1 MSTHESQPELPKTAD
16 IVVIGGGVFGCSAA
30 LHLTQAGAGQ
40 VVLIERASSIAHQ
53 TTYAGAGFVSLWSA
67 GGAQPEFEI
76 EQYGRA
82 FYLQLAEDFAI
93 GLKRVGLL
101 FISLSPQ
108 AAAHQECHHAETRK
122 RLPTSEAEWI
132 DAKRVGELAPVFE
145 TGQVAGA
152 EYWPRAI
159 GVNATQV
166 TLAMAQQFAALG
178 GQVCTDV
185 AVTGVEVQGGQVHAV
200 QTSTGRIVTRCVVN
214 AAGAWAGR
222 IASAVGV
229 HVPLLPTQVSRFV
242 TQPISGVPENL
253 PLLLIHDHCGLY
265 LREHEGGL
273 LIGSDQTLMHG
284 PQLITR
290 AAQMIRPYA
299 DRDNNLPSDVR
310 ELPNDI
316 ALFNKFAALQ
326 LAAAIPML
334 AEFHIKETRHGLP
347 VRTPDMRP
355 VLGEAPDVRGFYV
368 LSGDNECGVTRGPGL
383 GKLLAELI
391 VCGKPSAD
399 IAPLRVN
406 RFEDLD

>member
-1 MSTHESQPELPKTAD
+1 MSRSGGNSELPSAAD
-16 IVVIGGGVFGCSAA
+16 VVVVGGGVFGCSAA
-30 LHLTQAGAGQ
+30 LHLAQSGAGS
-40 VVLIERASSIAHQ
+40 VALIERASSIARQ

-82 FYLQLAEDFAI
+82 FYLQLAQDFEI

-101 FISLSPQ
+101 FVALSQ
-108 AAAHQECHHAETRK
+108 TAAAQQQRHHAETQK
-122 RLPTSEAEWI
+122 RLPPGEAEWV
-132 DAKRVGELAPVFE
+132 DAMRARELAPIFAA
-145 TGQVAGA
+145 GQMAGA

-159 GVNATQV
+159 GVNAARV
-166 TLAMAQQFAALG
+166 APAMAQQFAALG
-178 GQVCTDV
+178 GRVCVNV
-185 AVTGVEVQGGQVHAV
+185 AVTGIDVQRGQVQSV
-200 QTSTGRIVTRCVVN
+200 QTSAGRIQTQCVVN

-229 HVPLLPTQVSRFV
+229 QMPLLPTQVSRFV
-242 TQPISGVPENL
+242 TQPIAGVPEHL

-265 LREHEGGL
+265 MREHEGGL

-290 AAQMIRPYA
+290 AAQTMRPRA
-299 DRDNNLPSDVR
+299 EQGGDLPDDVR
-310 ELPNDI
+310 ALPNDI
-316 ALFNKFAALQ
+316 ALFNEFAARR
-326 LAAAIPML
+326 LAAAIPAL
-334 AEFHIKETRHGLP
+334 GAFHIKETRHGLP

-355 VLGEAPDVRGFYV
+355 VLGEAPNVRGFYM

-391 VCGKPSAD
+391 VCGQPSAD

-406 RFEDLD
+406 RFGDMD